1 MQATT
6 VRSLQCSTIWLP
18 NCTTKRLQHI
28 QNATAC
34 LIKLT
39 RKHDHVSPIPFNLH
53 WLPVNYHMMFMIF
66 FGIIIHAQY
75 AYTLHSYNYIYY
87 PTIFFFT
94 PLCYLKAYRARSFS
108 MVAPRERQQM
118 EKGRERREHRE
129 DKGHSKRE
137 RKGQG

>member
-1 MQATT
+1 MQTT
-6 VRSLQCSTIWLP
+6 KVGSLQCSTIWPP

-34 LIKLT
+34 LIKLK
-39 RKHDHVSPIPFNLH
+39 RKHDHVTPIPFNLH
-53 WLPVNYHMMFMIF
+53 WLPVNYHMFMIF

-75 AYTLHSYNYIYY
+75 AYTQHSYNYIYY
-87 PTIFFFT
+87 PTIFFFFT
-94 PLCYLKAYRARSFS
+94 LLCYLKAYGARSFS
-108 MVAPRERQQM
+108 VVAPRERQQT
-118 EKGRERREHRE
+118 EKGREQRE

>member
-1 MQATT
+1 MQTT
-6 VRSLQCSTIWLP
+6 KVGSLQCSTIWLP

-39 RKHDHVSPIPFNLH
+39 RKHDHVTPIPFNLH

-75 AYTLHSYNYIYY
+75 AYTLQLHLLSNHL
-87 PTIFFFT
+87 FFL
-94 PLCYLKAYRARSFS
+94 LCCAT
-108 MVAPRERQQM
+108 
-118 EKGRERREHRE
+118 
-129 DKGHSKRE
+129 
-137 RKGQG
+137 

>member
-1 MQATT
+1 MQTT
-6 VRSLQCSTIWLP
+6 KVGSLQCSTIWLP

-39 RKHDHVSPIPFNLH
+39 RKHDHVTPIPFNLH

-66 FGIIIHAQY
+66 LASSY
-75 AYTLHSYNYIYY
+75 MRNMLTTLHFYNYINY
-87 PTIFFFT
+87 PTIFFFFFT
-94 PLCYLKAYRARSFS
+94 LLCYLKAYSARSFS
-108 MVAPRERQQM
+108 VVAPRERQQM
-118 EKGRERREHRE
+118 EKGREQRE

>member
-1 MQATT
+1 MQTT
-6 VRSLQCSTIWLP
+6 KVGSLQCSTIWLP

-39 RKHDHVSPIPFNLH
+39 RKHDHVTPIPFNLH

-66 FGIIIHAQY
+66 FLASSYMHNMLTP
-75 AYTLHSYNYIYY
+75 YT
-87 PTIFFFT
+87 PTITFIIQPSFFFT
-94 PLCYLKAYRARSFS
+94 LLCYLKAYSARSFS
-108 MVAPRERQQM
+108 VVALRERQQM
-118 EKGRERREHRE
+118 EKGREQRE
-129 DKGHSKRE
+129 DKGHGKRE